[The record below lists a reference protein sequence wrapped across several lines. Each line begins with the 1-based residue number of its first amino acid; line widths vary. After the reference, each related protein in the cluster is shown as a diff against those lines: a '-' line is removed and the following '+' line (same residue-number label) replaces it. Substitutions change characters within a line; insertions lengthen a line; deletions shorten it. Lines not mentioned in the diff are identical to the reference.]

1 MVKNL
6 YMVMVDV
13 EFLQGY
19 LELTCLLLGHPV
31 LTVSCVDI
39 CIPSSVARLS
49 ILWQN
54 LNIHLL
60 DDP

>member
-1 MVKNL
+1 
-6 YMVMVDV
+6 MVMVDV

-19 LELTCLLLGHPV
+19 LELTCLLL
-31 LTVSCVDI
+31 LTGSCVDI